1 MRNRFLKLLFFFL
14 ISKIS
19 YADNLDI
26 SAKNIS
32 IDKKN
37 EITILKDNVII
48 RDTKGNI
55 IKTEIANYNKKE
67 VIISSGKTSILTSE
81 GYLVETKDLVFDNFR
96 GLSSSEKKTT
106 IKDPENNLIYLN
118 NFEYRFR
125 ENIFKSVGEIKIIDN
140 SKNSYEFSQLYVDE
154 KREIIGSD
162 AKSFFNQER
171 FKFNKK

>member
-48 RDTKGNI
+48 RDTRKHN
-55 IKTEIANYNKKE
+55 
-67 VIISSGKTSILTSE
+67 
-81 GYLVETKDLVFDNFR
+81 
-96 GLSSSEKKTT
+96 
-106 IKDPENNLIYLN
+106 
-118 NFEYRFR
+118 
-125 ENIFKSVGEIKIIDN
+125 
-140 SKNSYEFSQLYVDE
+140 
-154 KREIIGSD
+154 
-162 AKSFFNQER
+162 
-171 FKFNKK
+171 

>member
-55 IKTEIANYNKKE
+55 SHEHRVVRSKRQPNCVA
-67 VIISSGKTSILTSE
+67 V
-81 GYLVETKDLVFDNFR
+81 R
-96 GLSSSEKKTT
+96 A
-106 IKDPENNLIYLN
+106 PLN
-118 NFEYRFR
+118 ARACR
-125 ENIFKSVGEIKIIDN
+125 
-140 SKNSYEFSQLYVDE
+140 
-154 KREIIGSD
+154 R
-162 AKSFFNQER
+162 A
-171 FKFNKK
+171 

>member
-55 IKTEIANYNKKE
+55 IKTEIANYNKKKE

-106 IKDPENNLIYLN
+106 IKDPENNLIYLIFHGLTGPFYAKTFLN
-118 NFEYRFR
+118 QLGKLKSLIIQKIPMNFH
-125 ENIFKSVGEIKIIDN
+125 
-140 SKNSYEFSQLYVDE
+140 SYTLM
-154 KREIIGSD
+154 K
-162 AKSFFNQER
+162 KKER
-171 FKFNKK
+171 